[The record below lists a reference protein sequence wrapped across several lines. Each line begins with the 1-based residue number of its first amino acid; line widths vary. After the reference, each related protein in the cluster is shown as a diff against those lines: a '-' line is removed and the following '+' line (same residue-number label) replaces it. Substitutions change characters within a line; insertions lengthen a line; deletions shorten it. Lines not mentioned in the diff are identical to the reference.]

1 MINLKTYECLPNKQK
16 LCFSFHRHFKDISF
30 GNSLLPLIYLFQLLV
45 DEKPSG
51 SCHGGVHNETYDA
64 RIIVFCAADQARLTV
79 KLFYASISPSRIAR
93 IKLAKMKYVLS
104 SVHKGNTIKQHG
116 VKWLCE
122 NYYT

>member
-1 MINLKTYECLPNKQK
+1 MCKIKQK
-16 LCFSFHRHFKDISF
+16 IV
-30 GNSLLPLIYLFQLLV
+30 GNNNS
-45 DEKPSG
+45 
-51 SCHGGVHNETYDA
+51 
-64 RIIVFCAADQARLTV
+64 
-79 KLFYASISPSRIAR
+79 FYASISPSRIAR